1 VHGQAL
7 LRLNWLST
15 LLSLVAVAVD
25 ILLEVAVL
33 AACWQAWFLWLRALH
48 IQSLLVVAGLV
59 VRAVRLG
66 VLGLTLF
73 LALYLLQEEVL
84 AVLLRQLLALLVVQG
99 VVQTILAALAAHLVK
114 EYLVR
119 VTLVDCLGL
128 VQTIQGAA
136 AAVLEQ
142 LD

>member
-1 VHGQAL
+1 
-7 LRLNWLST
+7 
-15 LLSLVAVAVD
+15 
-25 ILLEVAVL
+25 
-33 AACWQAWFLWLRALH
+33 
-48 IQSLLVVAGLV
+48 LVVAGLV